1 MIRDFSKQNFKD
13 LSDIAKDC
21 SNEQDDLGDHI
32 NDVILWLGRVTG
44 IVSSSNCGNKLT
56 AYQKNV
62 IDSLDMG
69 SNEVYEIFKKV
80 WADDEHSGASISR
93 IGDALETFTNGI
105 QNLTDEIELGNS
117 PSFTADG
124 INRNAKLNNGINAFK
139 KQNAAVKKQYDLSV
153 RDLALSNLKAVAKDA
168 PGALL
173 GVAGSA
179 LGFLV
184 APDPVSKVV
193 CAYKFTNS
201 LGKEVALL
209 SSAGLAVWALC
220 PWSKDKAGLARASK
234 DTGEVDG
241 WTDVIGGR
249 ADAAKTE
256 KEKNF
261 WKAMEMGSLVLD
273 IYSDVYDIKTWFSSP
288 DAAESPAGI
297 AEKTKQVEELTEAKE
312 KFETLNHIISFGV
325 ELPPTLKDPAKMVD
339 TTKWAIKKSPVGKVF
354 YEGKKLYDDYK
365 KYDFPDMVSSTVDF
379 WVDAMKEWMK
389 NNGPSTL
396 IC

>member
-1 MIRDFSKQNFKD
+1 MIRDFSRQNFRD

-56 AYQKNV
+56 AYHKNV

-80 WADDEHSGASISR
+80 WADDEHSGASIAR
-93 IGDALETFTNGI
+93 IGDALETFTNGL

-124 INRNAKLNNGINAFK
+124 INRNARLNNGINALV
-139 KQNAAVKKQYDLSV
+139 KQNAAVKEQYNLSV
-153 RDLALSNLKAVAKDA
+153 KDLALNNLKAVAKDV
-168 PGALL
+168 PGTLL
-173 GVAGSA
+173 GIAGSV
-179 LGFLV
+179 LGFMV
-184 APDPVSKVV
+184 ALDPVSKVA
-193 CAYKFTNS
+193 CAYKLTNS
-201 LGKEVALL
+201 LQKSLAMMV
-209 SSAGLAVWALC
+209 SAGLAAYSLC
-220 PWSKDKAGLARASK
+220 PWSENKSGLVRGSK
-234 DTGEVDG
+234 DFSEIDG
-241 WTDVIGGR
+241 WTDMMSSR
-249 ADAAKTE
+249 ADTAKTE

-261 WKAMEMGSLVLD
+261 WKVMEMGPLVLD

-288 DAAESPAGI
+288 DAAKSPVDI
-297 AEKTKQVEELTEAKE
+297 AEKTKQVKELTEAKE
-312 KFETLNHIISFGV
+312 KFETLSPIISFGM

-339 TTKWAIKKSPVGKVF
+339 TTKWVIKKSPVGKVF

-365 KYDFPDMVSSTVDF
+365 KYDFPDMVSLT
-379 WVDAMKEWMK
+379 VDAMKEWMK
-389 NNGPSTL
+389 NKGPSTL